1 VWKQT
6 AEIFKQFHPYAG
18 TQDLETMPADGV
30 SVQVD
35 NLTYGYPGH
44 PHVLHEINLR
54 VLKGEMFGII
64 GPNGAGKSTLCK
76 ALNGLV
82 PQFYGGTYGGDV
94 TVSGMNTMKHTV
106 AELSL
111 KVGLVFQEPS
121 NQFSGVST
129 RVDEEVAFGM
139 SMMGFQREE
148 MANRIQASLRQ
159 VGLEG
164 LEDRS
169 PFELSGGQ
177 QQRLAIATVLAV
189 RPEVIVMDEPT
200 AQLDP
205 VGKTEVLETM
215 RALNKEGYTII
226 VAEHE
231 IEELATFAD
240 RIIAL
245 NEGRIMLEGPTRNV
259 LTQIKQLKKIGVDP
273 PSVTELSELLAAK
286 AGFGPEKYP
295 ITLDEAIPLYRDLV
309 RG

>member
-1 VWKQT
+1 
-6 AEIFKQFHPYAG
+6 
-18 TQDLETMPADGV
+18 MPTDEVA
-30 SVQVD
+30 VQVD
-35 NLTYGYPGH
+35 GLTYSYPGH
-44 PHVLHEINLR
+44 ALVLDDINLR
-54 VLKGEMFGII
+54 VLKGEMMGII

-82 PQFYGGTYGGDV
+82 PHFYGGSYGG
-94 TVSGMNTMKHTV
+94 TVIVAGMNTMKHTV
-106 AELSL
+106 ADLSL
-111 KVGLVFQEPS
+111 KVGLVFQEPT

-148 MANRIQASLRQ
+148 MPNRIKGSLRQ

-164 LEDRS
+164 LEERS

-240 RIIAL
+240 RIITL
-245 NEGRIMLEGPTRNV
+245 NQGRIILEGSTRDV
-259 LTQIKQLKKIGVDP
+259 LTRVDELKEIGVDP
-273 PSVTELSELLAAK
+273 PSVTELSKLIAEK
-286 AGFGPEKYP
+286 ADLTADQYP
-295 ITLDEAIPLYRDLV
+295 ITLDEAITLYRDLLGGAV
-309 RG
+309 

>member
-1 VWKQT
+1 
-6 AEIFKQFHPYAG
+6 
-18 TQDLETMPADGV
+18 MPTNDA
-30 SVQVD
+30 SVRVEG
-35 NLTYGYPGH
+35 LIYGYPGH
-44 PHVLHEINLR
+44 APVLHDIDLK
-54 VLKGEMFGII
+54 VMKGEMFGII
-64 GPNGAGKSTLCK
+64 GPIGAGKSTLCK

-82 PQFYGGTYGGDV
+82 PHFYGGTYGGSV
-94 TVSGMNTMKHTV
+94 IVSGMDTMKHTV

-111 KVGLVFQEPS
+111 RVGLVFQEPT

-139 SMMGFQREE
+139 SMMGFDRQE
-148 MANRIQASLRQ
+148 MSSRIADALKQ

-169 PFELSGGQ
+169 PYELSGGQ

-215 RALNKEGYTII
+215 HALNKEGYTII

-245 NEGRIMLEGPTRNV
+245 NEGRIMLEGSARGV
-259 LTQIKQLKKIGVDP
+259 LTQIGQLRKIGVDP
-273 PSVTELSELLAAK
+273 PSVTELSHLLADQA
-286 AGFGPEKYP
+286 ALRPEKYP
-295 ITLDEAIPLYRDLV
+295 ITLDEAVALYRDLL
-309 RG
+309 RENLS

>member
-1 VWKQT
+1 MQS
-6 AEIFKQFHPYAG
+6 
-18 TQDLETMPADGV
+18 DGV
-30 SVQVD
+30 TVQVEG
-35 NLTYGYPGH
+35 LTYAYPGH
-44 PHVLHEINLR
+44 VPVLHEINLR
-54 VLKGEMFGII
+54 VLKGEMLGII

-82 PQFYGGTYGGDV
+82 PHFYGGTYGG
-94 TVSGMNTMKHTV
+94 TVSVAGMSTMEHTV
-106 AELSL
+106 ADLSL
-111 KVGLVFQEPS
+111 KVGLVFQEPT

-139 SMMGFQREE
+139 SMMGFQREQ
-148 MANRIQASLRQ
+148 MFSRIRDSLRQ

-164 LEDRS
+164 LEERS

-189 RPEVIVMDEPT
+189 RPEIIVMDEPT

-215 RALNKEGYTII
+215 RALNKQGYTII

-240 RIIAL
+240 RIITL
-245 NEGRIMLEGPTRNV
+245 QDGRVVLEGSTRRV
-259 LTQIKQLKKIGVDP
+259 LTQIARLKKIGVDP
-273 PSVTELSELLAAK
+273 PSVTELSQLVA
-286 AGFGPEKYP
+286 EKTSLTPDQYP
-295 ITLDEAIPLYRDLV
+295 ITLDEAIDLYRGLLGDAAH
-309 RG
+309 